1 MTNKRLAALAA
12 IVTLGLGSTAPA
24 FAATKMTHKMTHK
37 QAMHKMAM
45 HKMAMHK
52 KAMHKMA
59 K

>member
-1 MTNKRLAALAA
+1 MINKRLAALAA

-24 FAATKMTHKMTHK
+24 FAATKMTHK
-37 QAMHKMAM
+37 QMAM